1 MLAKDKLNTINVL
14 ISEFLIDSY
23 ISISHD
29 EFVPVNNVLKKYDE
43 VKASFKNPSIL
54 TLLNLDKEYAW
65 YIQTYWWDK
74 KLKI

>member
-1 MLAKDKLNTINVL
+1 MLANDKLNTIKVL

-54 TLLNLDKEYAW
+54 TLLNSDKEYAW
-65 YIQTYWWDK
+65 YIQAYWWDK

>member
-54 TLLNLDKEYAW
+54 TLLNSDKEYAW

>member
-54 TLLNLDKEYAW
+54 TLLNSDKEYA
-65 YIQTYWWDK
+65 
-74 KLKI
+74 